1 MQARAFN
8 PQIFLEFLCYSAF
21 GGLMFFLVRSGN
33 YLFYVTPRMEPYLYF
48 TAIVMGIWACAGLGR
63 LFRPQYKIRSAH
75 CLVLVIPILLLLLP
89 HTPLSAADLSGKYIG
104 GNAFSGFKAATGLLT
119 AVPPENS
126 PDPADPAADN
136 SVVAEDFPS
145 VLTPLPNN
153 NTADS
158 IVPPVPDPQTH
169 VSEEQY
175 STDLPGLDVKKK
187 KITIANEDFGV
198 WISELYGNMERYKG
212 YTVLITGFVFKDSE
226 MLQADEFV
234 SARLM
239 MSCCAADLIPA
250 GLLCNYAKAAE
261 LKTDSWVTVEGTLF
275 IGKHIYNN
283 VAYDDPQISVTKI
296 TPAEEVK
303 GYVTPY

>member
-1 MQARAFN
+1 MPARAFN

-21 GGLMFFLVRSGN
+21 GGLMFFLVRSGK
-33 YLFYVTPRMEPYLYF
+33 YLSYVTPRMEPYLYF

-63 LFRPQYKIRSAH
+63 LFRPQYKVRFAH

-89 HTPLSAADLSGKYIG
+89 HTPLSAADLSGKYTG

-119 AVPPENS
+119 ADPPRNS
-126 PDPADPAADN
+126 PALAVDKSIVAD
-136 SVVAEDFPS
+136 DFPP
-145 VLTPLPNN
+145 VVTPLPDNPS
-153 NTADS
+153 DS
-158 IVPPVPDPQTH
+158 R
-169 VSEEQY
+169 EEY

-212 YTVLITGFVFKDSE
+212 YTVLITGFVFKGSE

-239 MSCCAADLIPA
+239 MTCCTADLAPV
-250 GLLCNYAKAAE
+250 GLLCSYDKAAE

-296 TPAEEVK
+296 TPAAEVK

>member
-1 MQARAFN
+1 MRARAFN
-8 PQIFLEFLCYSAF
+8 PQIFFEFLCYSAF

-33 YLFYVTPRMEPYLYF
+33 YLSYVTPRMEPYLYF
-48 TAIVMGIWACAGLGR
+48 TAIVMGIWACAELGR
-63 LFRPQYKIRSAH
+63 LFRPQYKVRSAH

-104 GNAFSGFKAATGLLT
+104 GNAFFGFKAATAGILT
-119 AVPPENS
+119 ADPPKKS
-126 PDPADPAADN
+126 PAPRVDN
-136 SVVAEDFPS
+136 SIVADDFPS
-145 VLTPLPNN
+145 VVTPLPDNPS
-153 NTADS
+153 DS
-158 IVPPVPDPQTH
+158 R
-169 VSEEQY
+169 EEY

-226 MLQADEFV
+226 MFQADEFV
-234 SARLM
+234 PARLM
-239 MSCCAADLIPA
+239 MSCCTADLAPG
-250 GLLCNYAKAAE
+250 GLLCNYDKATE
-261 LKTDSWVTVEGTLF
+261 LKADSWVTVEGTLF

-283 VAYDDPQISVTKI
+283 VEYDDPQITVTKI

-303 GYVTPY
+303 GYVSPY